1 MLDLGLAGRRA
12 LVNGGGS
19 GLGLAS
25 ARALASRGAAVALF
39 GREGP
44 ALRRAASEMEA
55 LALPGEAA
63 SREQI
68 EGALRE
74 AERALGGVDI
84 LINAAPVRS
93 EPAPLHEIA
102 DAVWERAA
110 SEHVLAYLRF
120 MRAATPG
127 MRARG
132 HGRVLNVTGVSA
144 RNPDPRRL
152 PESTAALAVL
162 NLTKATADELAPF
175 GVTVNA
181 LSPGDFDGGDL
192 DGGDLDGGDGDGAG
206 GGGDAGPGSWIPAGR
221 PGAPAEFA
229 DLVLFLCSE
238 RAGYVTGAS
247 IAVDGGQ
254 ARGI

>member
-1 MLDLGLAGRRA
+1 MLDLGLLGRRA
-12 LVNGGGS
+12 LVNGGAS

-25 ARALASRGAAVALF
+25 ARALASRGASVALF

-68 EGALRE
+68 EGALGE

-93 EPAPLHEIA
+93 EPAPLHEVA

-132 HGRVLNVTGVSA
+132 HGRVLNVTGVAA

-162 NLTKATADELAPF
+162 NLTKATADEYAPA

-181 LSPGDFDGGDL
+181 LSPGEFDRP
-192 DGGDLDGGDGDGAG
+192 GAG
-206 GGGDAGPGSWIPAGR
+206 RPAEPAAWIPAGR
-221 PGAPAEFA
+221 PGTAGEFS

-247 IAVDGGQ
+247 ITIDGGQ
-254 ARGI
+254 SRGI